1 MVPLHMAAAR
11 GRYEVVGYLVGK
23 GAKNDIKD
31 KKGVGI
37 CDPIAL
43 YDDLGYINHILV
55 TSVAFLLCA

>member
-23 GAKNDIKD
+23 GAKNNIKD
-31 KKGVGI
+31 TKGVGI

-43 YDDLGYINHILV
+43 
-55 TSVAFLLCA
+55 